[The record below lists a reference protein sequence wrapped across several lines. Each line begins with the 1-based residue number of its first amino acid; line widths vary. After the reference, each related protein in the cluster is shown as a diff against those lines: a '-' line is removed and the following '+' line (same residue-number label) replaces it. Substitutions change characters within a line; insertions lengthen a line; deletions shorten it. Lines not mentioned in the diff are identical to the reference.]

1 MIVRLT
7 GVVAEV
13 AAEAVVIE
21 RDGIGREV
29 LVPANAIDELGAV
42 LGRVV
47 TLHTLEFIEG
57 AQAGGPFTP
66 RIVGF
71 TRMED
76 RSFFLRFIST
86 KGIGP
91 RKALKAL
98 TEPVRT
104 IAQWIEQGDK
114 KSLTRLPGIGGR
126 AAEIIVAELKGKLE
140 DLALG
145 GAAAVEE
152 VDVGRFTQAQ
162 RDAVEVIVAFGDSRG
177 DAERWI
183 ARAAELH
190 PELTTSEEWAK
201 LAYRIKVGAER

>member
-1 MIVRLT
+1 MIVKLT

-13 AAEAVVIE
+13 AAEAVVLE

-29 LVPANAIDELGAV
+29 LVPANTIDELGAV
-42 LGRVV
+42 RGREV

-66 RIVGF
+66 RLVGF

-98 TEPVRT
+98 AEPVRT

-114 KSLTRLPGIGGR
+114 KSLTRLPGIGAR
-126 AAEIIVAELKGKLE
+126 AAEIIVAELKGKLA
-140 DLALG
+140 DLAVG
-145 GAAAVEE
+145 GKASVAE
-152 VDVGRFTQAQ
+152 VDTARFTAAQ
-162 RDAVEVIVAFGDSRG
+162 HDALEVIVAFGDSRA
-177 DAERWI
+177 DAERWL
-183 ARAAELH
+183 ARSIELH
-190 PELTTSEEWAK
+190 PELATPEDWAK
-201 LAYRIKVGAER
+201 AAYRVKAGAER